1 MIDTLVTFVLRGTLI
16 ISVLFVIIEL
26 MKKMSTKVYPRMYV
40 WLHALA
46 VFSAVGTGL
55 FPDIWSY
62 IGKQSVRMVTA
73 AGNATVTEDSIETM
87 AVASVHIR
95 GDRLWLWSIAV
106 IWLTGGIVFLG
117 YHVIKYVYLKKKLF
131 IWSHEDGN
139 LYEFCVQ
146 NEIAVTKSSEKVHI
160 RVCDMPCS
168 PLLIGYKK
176 PYLYLPNIDMKQS
189 DKRLVILH
197 EMTHLKNHDL
207 YWKLFF
213 MLVCAFNWFNPLI
226 LVLGKRIDEDIE
238 LACDYAVTHMKN
250 DVNAEEY
257 AEMILAVLKLSGGMK
272 HPLTTCFS
280 KNAQH
285 IKKRFQ
291 FVLENSKREK
301 KTTAVIVFL
310 CLMMATQLVIQCDVT
325 ANHFEDS
332 YIEIQRNI
340 DGIMNVE
347 RLSFN
352 ELYYEIQDQ
361 QEKVTGKIEVV
372 KEKEKIILYP
382 GECLVLYTALDG
394 TQIPLRKDDIVA
406 IRFNLQTAKGLLVG
420 LSNGTSHETTDKHPY
435 VQCVQKEG
443 DESVIY
449 VTNQSSDKVIL
460 K

>member
-1 MIDTLVTFVLRGTLI
+1 
-16 ISVLFVIIEL
+16 
-26 MKKMSTKVYPRMYV
+26 
-40 WLHALA
+40 
-46 VFSAVGTGL
+46 
-55 FPDIWSY
+55 
-62 IGKQSVRMVTA
+62 
-73 AGNATVTEDSIETM
+73 
-87 AVASVHIR
+87 
-95 GDRLWLWSIAV
+95 
-106 IWLTGGIVFLG
+106 
-117 YHVIKYVYLKKKLF
+117 
-131 IWSHEDGN
+131 
-139 LYEFCVQ
+139 
-146 NEIAVTKSSEKVHI
+146 
-160 RVCDMPCS
+160 
-168 PLLIGYKK
+168 
-176 PYLYLPNIDMKQS
+176 
-189 DKRLVILH
+189 
-197 EMTHLKNHDL
+197 
-207 YWKLFF
+207 
-213 MLVCAFNWFNPLI
+213 
-226 LVLGKRIDEDIE
+226 
-238 LACDYAVTHMKN
+238 
-250 DVNAEEY
+250 
-257 AEMILAVLKLSGGMK
+257 
-272 HPLTTCFS
+272 
-280 KNAQH
+280 
-285 IKKRFQ
+285 
-291 FVLENSKREK
+291 
-301 KTTAVIVFL
+301 
-310 CLMMATQLVIQCDVT
+310 MMATQLVIQCDVT